1 VIVAHLVIARRAFL
15 KSEPR
20 YVNFVVAFWTRPP
33 NRLEGGNAEQP
44 ILTLLFLLIHE
55 QVIQFWLWQ
64 VMMSTFF
71 PQIPIFTLVC
81 FWLITGKTVC
91 IVLREDC

>member
-1 VIVAHLVIARRAFL
+1 MIVVHLVSALRAFL

-20 YVNFVVAFWTRPP
+20 YANFVVAFWTRPL

-44 ILTLLFLLIHE
+44 ILTLPFLSIHV

-71 PQIPIFTLVC
+71 PQIPFFTLVC
-81 FWLITGKTVC
+81 FWLIIGKMVC
-91 IVLREDC
+91 IMLREDY